1 MDEQQQYDK
10 VCKPEFQQINEKL
23 DNLYHRL
30 FEDNDIES
38 VQSKINRHE
47 QFIINHNEQKQEEK
61 TNWSV
66 YLPVDVSILLV
77 IGDFIFRYKTGK

>member
-1 MDEQQQYDK
+1 MSEEQQYDK
-10 VCKPEFQQINEKL
+10 VCKNEFQQINDKL
-23 DNLYHRL
+23 DNLYHKL
-30 FEDNDIES
+30 FEDNGIES

-47 QFIINHNEQKQEEK
+47 QFIIAYNASKADEK

-66 YLPVDVSILLV
+66 YLPVIVSILLV